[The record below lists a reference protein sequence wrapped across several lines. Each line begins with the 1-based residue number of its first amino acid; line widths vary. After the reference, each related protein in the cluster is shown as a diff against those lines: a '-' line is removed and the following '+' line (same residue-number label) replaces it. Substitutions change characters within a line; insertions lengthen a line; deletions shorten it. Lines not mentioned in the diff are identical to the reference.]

1 MRVQRLSGLSL
12 AIFSWL
18 PAAGSVAEQV
28 VNEYDDVEMAAVLSY
43 IRQEYGNGAPPITV
57 ERVAAVR
64 EQVPGPEPSVDPR

>member
-18 PAAGSVAEQV
+18 LAAGSVAEQV
-28 VNEYDDVEMAAVLSY
+28 VNEYDDAEMAAALSY
-43 IRQEYGNGAPPITV
+43 IRQEYGNGAPPITA

>member
-18 PAAGSVAEQV
+18 LAAGSVAEQV
-28 VNEYDDVEMAAVLSY
+28 VNEYDDAEMAAVLSY
-43 IRQEYGNGAPPITV
+43 IRQEYRNGAPPITA